1 MGKDRSYAET
11 INSAKVMLSGL
22 KSNADRVSKRG
33 AGADFVTKFES
44 AFAASQTLDSEQEDL
59 KAKLKTKT
67 AALDAKVGEL
77 EKLMSEARKVV
88 KLEMEKESWKS
99 FGIADAK

>member
-1 MGKDRSYAET
+1 MQKSYAET
-11 INSAKVMLSGL
+11 INSAKVMISGL

-33 AGADFVTKFES
+33 ADAAFIAKFES
-44 AFAASQTLDSEQEDL
+44 SYSNAQTLDNEQEDL

-67 AALDAKVGEL
+67 SSLESELDTL
-77 EKLMSEARKVV
+77 NSLMAEGRKVV

-99 FGIADAK
+99 FGITDSR